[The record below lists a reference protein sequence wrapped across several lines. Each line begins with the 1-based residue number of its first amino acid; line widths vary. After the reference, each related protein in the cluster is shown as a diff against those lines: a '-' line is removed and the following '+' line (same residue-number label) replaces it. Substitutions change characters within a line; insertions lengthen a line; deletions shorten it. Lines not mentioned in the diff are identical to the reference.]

1 MSKKSS
7 TSPGVLV
14 IGAGPG
20 GYVAAIRAAQLGLA
34 ATVVEKGELGG
45 VCLNVGCIPSKAIIT
60 AAALKERIG
69 QADRYGIMVGEPTI
83 DMRKLVEWKAS
94 VVNRLTGGIGVLFK
108 NHGIEHVAG
117 TARFTGPGTV
127 LVETAAGPVTFTP
140 KNTII
145 ATGSRPIE
153 IAGFCYDG
161 ENVIG
166 STEALALPEV
176 PKHLVVIGG
185 GYIGLELG
193 IAYRML
199 GAEVTVVELLDSILP
214 GTDPELSKVVGRNM
228 KKRKIRTLLAT
239 NALGWK
245 KTGDG
250 LVVEVEGK
258 KGREEI
264 SCDRIL
270 LTVGRRPN
278 VEGIGLAEAGIHRD
292 DDGTISIDMHCRTN
306 VDGIYAIGDV
316 AGQPMLAHKASKE
329 GIVAAE
335 VIAGHRSA
343 CDWVSVPAVIFTDP
357 EIASVGLTEAQAA
370 EQGIETVVGRFPFA
384 ANGRAL
390 TLDHADG
397 FTKIVAEKET
407 GTVIGVH
414 IVGPEAAELIS
425 EGALAVEMGAG
436 LEDIALTIHPHPT
449 LPETMMEAAEAALG
463 HAIHI
468 YQGK

>member
-1 MSKKSS
+1 MAN
-7 TSPGVLV
+7 PDILV

-20 GYVAAIRAAQLGLA
+20 GYVAAIRAAQLGKKV
-34 ATVVEKGELGG
+34 TVVEKGEIGG

-60 AAALKERIG
+60 ASGLVERMRN
-69 QADRYGIMVGEPTI
+69 ADRYGIMVGEVTV
-83 DMRKLVEWKAS
+83 DMPKLVQWKAS

-117 TARFTGPGTV
+117 TAKFTGPKI
-127 LVETAAGPVTFTP
+127 VEVDTADGAKTFKP
-140 KNTII
+140 GSVII

-153 IAGFCYDG
+153 IKGFAVDG
-161 ENVIG
+161 ENVID
-166 STEALALPEV
+166 STGALALSEL
-176 PKHLVVIGG
+176 PKRLVVIGG

-193 IAYRML
+193 IAYRLL
-199 GAEVTVVELLDSILP
+199 GSEVTVVEFLDTILP
-214 GTDPELSKVVGRNM
+214 GTDAELSKVVARTM
-228 KKRKIRTLLAT
+228 KKRKMKTHLESRAT
-239 NALGWK
+239 SWERR
-245 KTGDG
+245 GDD
-250 LVVEVEGK
+250 LVVKVETP
-258 KGREEI
+258 KGEI
-264 SCDRIL
+264 LVACDKIL

-278 VEGIGLAEAGIHRD
+278 TEGIGLEVAGVKLD
-292 DDGTISIDMHCRTN
+292 DAGFIETDMHCRTN
-306 VDGIYAIGDV
+306 VDGVYAIGDV

-335 VIAGHRSA
+335 VIAGKKVA
-343 CDWVSVPAVIFTDP
+343 CEWLAVPAVIFTDP
-357 EIASVGLTEAQAA
+357 EIASVGLTEAEAE
-370 EQGIETVVGRFPFA
+370 EQGMEIVVGKFPFA

-397 FTKIVAEKET
+397 FTKIVAEKHT
-407 GTVIGVH
+407 GTVVGVH

-425 EGALAVEMGAG
+425 EGALAVEMGAS

-468 YQGK
+468 YQK

>member
-1 MSKKSS
+1 MSNQNSE
-7 TSPGVLV
+7 PDLLV

-20 GYVAAIRAAQLGLA
+20 GYVAAIRAAQLGLSVV
-34 ATVVEKGELGG
+34 VVEKGELGG

-60 AAALKERIG
+60 AAGLKERISH
-69 QADRYGIMVGEPTI
+69 ADRYGIMVGEATV
-83 DMRKLVEWKAS
+83 DMPKLVEWKAG
-94 VVNRLTGGIGVLFK
+94 VVKKLTGGIGVLFK
-108 NHGIEHVAG
+108 NHGIEHVVGAAKFTDDKTVVVA
-117 TARFTGPGTV
+117 TADGE
-127 LVETAAGPVTFTP
+127 LSFTP

-153 IAGFCYDG
+153 IPGFSFDG

-166 STEALALPEV
+166 STEALALDRV
-176 PKHLVVIGG
+176 PDHLVVIGG

-199 GAEVTVVELLDSILP
+199 GSEVTVVELLDSILP

-228 KKRKIRTLLAT
+228 KKRKIKTLLSTKAT
-239 NALGWK
+239 GWK
-245 KTGDG
+245 KTKDG
-250 LVVEVEGK
+250 LVVTVSGK
-258 KGREEI
+258 KGEEKI
-264 SCDRIL
+264 PCDKIL

-278 VEGIGLAEAGIHRD
+278 VEEIGLEAAGVARG
-292 DDGTISIDMHCRTN
+292 DDGCITIDMHCRTN
-306 VDGIYAIGDV
+306 VPGIYAIGDV

-335 VIAGHRSA
+335 VIAGQKSA
-343 CDWVSVPAVIFTDP
+343 CDWVTVPAVIFTDP
-357 EIASVGLTEAQAA
+357 EIASVGLTEAQA
-370 EQGIETVVGRFPFA
+370 EEPGIETVVGKFPFA

-397 FTKIVAEKET
+397 FTMIVAEKET
-407 GTVIGVH
+407 GTVLGAH
-414 IVGPEAAELIS
+414 IVGPKAAELIS
-425 EGALAVEMGAG
+425 EGALAVEMGAS

>member
-1 MSKKSS
+1 MS
-7 TSPGVLV
+7 SPDVLV

-20 GYVAAIRAAQLGLA
+20 GYVAAIRAAQLGQQV
-34 ATVVEKGELGG
+34 TVVEKGELGG

-60 AAALKERIG
+60 AAGLKERIG
-69 QADRYGIMVGEPTI
+69 HADRYGIMVGEATV
-83 DMRKLVEWKAS
+83 DMPKLVAWKAG
-94 VVNRLTGGIGVLFK
+94 VVKRLTGGIGVLFK
-108 NHGIEHVAG
+108 KHGIEHVTG
-117 TARFTGPGTV
+117 TAKFTDPRTV
-127 LVETAAGPVTFTP
+127 EVETDDGPVTFTP
-140 KNTII
+140 QNTII

-153 IAGFCYDG
+153 IPGFNYDG
-161 ENVIG
+161 ENVIS

-176 PKHLVVIGG
+176 PGHLVVIGG

-193 IAYRML
+193 IAYRLL

-214 GTDPELSKVVGRNM
+214 GTDPELAKVVARSM
-228 KKRKIRTLLAT
+228 KKRKIKTHLKT
-239 NALGWK
+239 KALGWK
-245 KTGDG
+245 KTDDG
-250 LVVEVEGK
+250 LAVEVEGP
-258 KGREEI
+258 KGKQEFAG
-264 SCDRIL
+264 DRIL

-278 VEGIGLAEAGIHRD
+278 IENIGLEAAGIQRG
-292 DDGTISIDMHCRTN
+292 DDGCITIDMHCKTN
-306 VDGIYAIGDV
+306 VEGIYAIGDV

-335 VIAGHRSA
+335 VIAGQKSA
-343 CDWVSVPAVIFTDP
+343 CDWQTVPAVIFTDP
-357 EIASVGLTEAQAA
+357 EVASVGLTEAQAA
-370 EQGIETVVGRFPFA
+370 EKGIEIVIGKFPFA

-425 EGALAVEMGAG
+425 EGALAVEMGAS

>member
-1 MSKKSS
+1 MSNL
-7 TSPGVLV
+7 SPDVLV

-20 GYVAAIRAAQLGLA
+20 GYVAAIRAAQLGQSVV
-34 ATVVEKGELGG
+34 VVERSELGG

-69 QADRYGIMVGEPTI
+69 HADRYGIMVGEATVSMP
-83 DMRKLVEWKAS
+83 KLIEWKAG
-94 VVNRLTGGIGVLFK
+94 VVKRLTGGIGVLFR

-117 TARFTGPGTV
+117 TAKFTDRKTV
-127 LVETAAGPVTFTP
+127 SVETDDGPLAFTP
-140 KNTII
+140 KHTII

-153 IAGFCYDG
+153 IPGFAFDG
-161 ENVIG
+161 EDVIS
-166 STEALALPEV
+166 STEALALDRV
-176 PKHLVVIGG
+176 PDHLVVIGG

-199 GAEVTVVELLDSILP
+199 GAEVTVVELLGGILP

-228 KKRKIRTLLAT
+228 KKRKIRTMLST
-239 NALGWK
+239 KALGWK
-245 KTGDG
+245 KTGEG
-250 LVVEVEGK
+250 LAVEVEGR
-258 KGREEI
+258 KGRLEI
-264 SCDRIL
+264 VCDKIL

-278 VEGIGLAEAGIHRD
+278 VEDIGLAAAGVGQD
-292 DDGTISIDMHCRTN
+292 DSGFIGTDMHCRTN
-306 VDGIYAIGDV
+306 IDGIYAIGDA

-335 VIAGHRSA
+335 VIAGLKSA
-343 CDWVSVPAVIFTDP
+343 CDWVTVPAVIFTDP
-357 EIASVGLTEAQAA
+357 EIASVGLTEAMAA
-370 EQGIETVVGRFPFA
+370 EQGIETGVGKFPFA

-390 TLDHADG
+390 TLDHAEG
-397 FTKIVAEKET
+397 FTLIVAEKET

-414 IVGPEAAELIS
+414 IVGPDAAELIS
-425 EGALAVEMGAG
+425 EGALAVEMGAS

-468 YQGK
+468 YQPK